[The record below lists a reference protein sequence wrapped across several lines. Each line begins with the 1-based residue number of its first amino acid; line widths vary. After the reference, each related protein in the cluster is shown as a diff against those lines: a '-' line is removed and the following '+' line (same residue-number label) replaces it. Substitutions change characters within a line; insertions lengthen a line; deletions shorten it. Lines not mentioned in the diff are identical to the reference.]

1 MVDIFNTDKKYNII
15 YADPPWKY
23 GGGMNKK
30 TFQGLATVHY
40 PTMKTKE
47 ICALPVPS
55 AEDCILF
62 MWVTPPQMED
72 GLKVMKAWGFK
83 YKTVGFTWI
92 KTYSSGK
99 PCVGLGYYTRSNA
112 EMCLIGVKG
121 NIKRINNTVS
131 SVIISERER
140 HSKKPDEVRERIVE
154 LMGDLPRIELFARE
168 TFPGWDCWGNEI
180 ADNDMV
186 CKQMELEL

>member
-1 MVDIFNTDKKYNII
+1 MVDIFTTEKKYNII
-15 YADPPWKY
+15 YADPPWTY
-23 GGGMNKK
+23 GGGKNNR
-30 TFQGLATVHY
+30 TFRVAKSHY
-40 PTMKTKE
+40 CVMKTKE
-47 ICALPVPS
+47 ICQLRIPS

-140 HSKKPDEVRERIVE
+140 HSKKPDEVRKRIVE

-180 ADNDMV
+180 TENDMV
-186 CKQMELEL
+186 CKQMELNL